1 LSHAQASNQILAN
14 VRVLDFGRYVAGPY
28 CATLLGYLGAD
39 VIRIEKIGG
48 SEDRYIAP
56 VTASGEGGVF
66 LQTACNKRSICIDL
80 GGAGAREVVARLVAS
95 ADVVVANLPAALLQ
109 RLGLDY
115 TSLCEIRPDIIL
127 ASQSSFGDRGPD
139 AGKGGFD
146 GVGQALSGA
155 MYISGTPGQPMK
167 AAAPY
172 VDYATATLA
181 AFGTLAALMERERS
195 GIGQEVSA
203 TLLGTALAV
212 FNSHLIEQ
220 GVGAVDR
227 VGTGNRVQTS
237 SPSDV
242 FETRDGHV
250 LTHVV
255 GNGLF
260 RRWARLIGEEDK
272 WTSDPR
278 FATDQ
283 LRGDY
288 RDVICERMA
297 IWCAARTT
305 DEAVAQLNSA
315 GLPAAAILSPQQAID
330 NPQVTAMGLLQ
341 EVDFPGMVRPAPV
354 AGLPLHFS
362 RSPAGIR
369 SAPPR
374 LGEHSD
380 EILRELGFDDD
391 ERIRLRQSGIIA

>member
-1 LSHAQASNQILAN
+1 MSHAQASNQILAN

-80 GGAGAREVVARLVAS
+80 GAAGARKVVARLVAS

>member
-1 LSHAQASNQILAN
+1 
-14 VRVLDFGRYVAGPY
+14 
-28 CATLLGYLGAD
+28 
-39 VIRIEKIGG
+39 
-48 SEDRYIAP
+48 
-56 VTASGEGGVF
+56 
-66 LQTACNKRSICIDL
+66 
-80 GGAGAREVVARLVAS
+80 
-95 ADVVVANLPAALLQ
+95 LLQ